1 LVGRLPFSHN
11 AHPSC
16 ARAECRASTLPPSL
30 SLYSSWLHC

>member
-16 ARAECRASTLPPSL
+16 GESWMPSFHPSTFSL
-30 SLYSSWLHC
+30 SLYSS